1 MRAADILEHEH
12 EAVLA
17 VVKVARGEAE
27 ATKEADQVNAQ
38 RIGEFADFFRNFV
51 DRCHHGKE
59 EKHLFL
65 KLEERGVP
73 REGGPI
79 GVMLQEHELGRAEVR
94 AIAEALTLLE
104 QGDGGAAE
112 AIKQHLLAYADLL
125 EAHIQKENGILFP
138 MGDRVLTPDDQQSLV
153 DAFDAVER
161 EEMGEGTHERYHQWI
176 HELVQE

>member
-12 EAVLA
+12 ETVL
-17 VVKVARGEAE
+17 VVTKAARREAE
-27 ATKEADQVNAQ
+27 AIEETGQVNTQ
-38 RIGEFADFFRNFV
+38 RIGKFADFFLNFV

-59 EKHLFL
+59 EKHPFPM
-65 KLEERGVP
+65 LEERGVP
-73 REGGPI
+73 RGGGLV
-79 GVMLQEHELGRAEVR
+79 GVILQEHELGRAEVR
-94 AIAEALTLLE
+94 AIAEALTRLE

-161 EEMGEGTHERYHQWI
+161 EEMGEGTHEHYHQWI
-176 HELVQE
+176 HEIVKE